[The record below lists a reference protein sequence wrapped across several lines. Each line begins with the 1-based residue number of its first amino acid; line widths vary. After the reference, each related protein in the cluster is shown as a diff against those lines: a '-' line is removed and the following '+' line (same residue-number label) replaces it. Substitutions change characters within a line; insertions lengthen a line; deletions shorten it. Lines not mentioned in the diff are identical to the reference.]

1 MPELNSKQNQSLSFN
16 QIYQIVKLIMF
27 LACLV
32 VTSSMDDYCFHRS
45 QFSGHK
51 MFCSE
56 KLTNKSR
63 AKSQDEPNT
72 YKNCNHQTQAL
83 LRAFPKIRFVK
94 VRAKGL
100 FVASLIFGLGLRA
113 RAQAYSDYSRVSELK
128 MGAQEENCRGVGSD
142 I

>member
-1 MPELNSKQNQSLSFN
+1 
-16 QIYQIVKLIMF
+16 
-27 LACLV
+27 
-32 VTSSMDDYCFHRS
+32 MDDYCFHRS
-45 QFSGHK
+45 QFSGHE
-51 MFCSE
+51 MLCTE
-56 KLTNKSR
+56 KLPNKSR
-63 AKSQDEPNT
+63 AKSPFSLSLSSYESSQDEPNT